1 MRILIN
7 TDLRKEKLEEDA
19 KNNRDAFIENN
30 IEVFGASWQVR
41 SQDRDNI
48 RFAVETS
55 RAMGDNAPESIGW
68 ILADNTVRQTTAA
81 DLEMVMLA
89 YAMRMSAIFANY
101 TAWRAGNKSHPF
113 TI

>member
-1 MRILIN
+1 MKVSLN
-7 TDLRKEKLEEDA
+7 TESRKKELEEQA
-19 KNNRDAFIENN
+19 KKLRDSIIESNV
-30 IEVFGASWQVR
+30 EVFGASWQVR